1 MSPLTSFA
9 ALAMR
14 SEMRFLLVLALTLTV
29 LPAWA
34 QQAPLQLTLQDVI
47 ARAQSNSPAAEIAR
61 LEFEAARWD
70 FRSYKAQYLPSISLD
85 GNAPGLERA
94 INSIDQ
100 DDGTVAY
107 VSRNQLSSDLNLGIT
122 QPLPFTG
129 GELFISSQ
137 LGRIDLFGNTR
148 TNYWQSSPLVVGFV
162 QPLFQFNDMKWERR
176 IEPLQYKVAQ
186 REFVENL
193 AVTAVDA
200 ANLFFNVYIAQMN
213 VDRAEFNVAVND
225 TIYNLSTGRF
235 ELGKIAENDL
245 LQSELVL
252 LNARTDLSNARI
264 AYDRAV
270 QDLKIALNLPYD
282 QDLVIVPPLA
292 AVQVEIDPAEAVQR
306 ARENRAV
313 YLQMD
318 VRRLDAERQIA
329 QARSERGF
337 SANLRASYGLNQS
350 GVGLRDAYINP
361 LNQQRFSV
369 GFNVPLYSWGRGK
382 AELESALAQQE
393 QTQKSIALEREE
405 LEQDVYFEA
414 LQFRQLQQQV
424 ALAAKADTIAARR
437 FEVARNRYTIG
448 TIDIT
453 DLFDAQQA
461 KDSASQAYIQT
472 LREFWVSYFRL
483 RRLTLYDFLLDQPLT
498 GGMVQ

>member
-1 MSPLTSFA
+1 MC
-9 ALAMR
+9 
-14 SEMRFLLVLALTLTV
+14 SEMRFLLILAFMLLALPV
-29 LPAWA
+29 RA
-34 QQAPLQLTLQDVI
+34 QQAPLRLTLQDVI
-47 ARAQSNSPAAEIAR
+47 SRSQSGSPAAEIAR
-61 LEFEAARWD
+61 LEFDAARWN
-70 FRSYKAQYLPSISLD
+70 FRSYEAQYLPSFSIG
-85 GNAPGLERA
+85 GNAPGLVRA

-100 DDGTVAY
+100 DDGSIAY
-107 VSRNQLSSDLNLGIT
+107 VSRNQLSSDLNLNIS

-129 GELFISSQ
+129 GQIFVSSE
-137 LGRIDLFGNTR
+137 LGRIDLFGDSR
-148 TNYWQSSPLVVGFV
+148 TNYWQSSPLVIGFS
-162 QPLFQFNDMKWERR
+162 QPLFQFNNMRWERR
-176 IEPLQYKVAQ
+176 VEPLRFRVAQ
-186 REFVENL
+186 RTL
-193 AVTAVDA
+193 AEDLAITAVDA
-200 ANLFFNVYIAQMN
+200 ANLFFDVYISQMN

-282 QDLVIVPPLA
+282 QNLDIVPPLS
-292 AVQVEIDPAEAVQR
+292 AVDVEIDPAVAVER
-306 ARENRAV
+306 ARDNRAAF
-313 YLQMD
+313 LQMNM
-318 VRRLDAERQIA
+318 RRLESEREVA

-337 SANLRASYGLNQS
+337 SANLNASYGLNQS
-350 GVGLRDAYINP
+350 GVGLRDAYLNP

-369 GFNVPLYSWGRGK
+369 GFSMPLYNWGRGK
-382 AELESALAQQE
+382 AELEAALAQQD
-393 QTQKSIALEREE
+393 QTLKSIELEREE

-461 KDSASQAYIQT
+461 KDSSSQAYIQT

-483 RRLTLYDFLLDQPLT
+483 RRLTLYDFVLNQPLT
-498 GGMVQ
+498 GGLVQ